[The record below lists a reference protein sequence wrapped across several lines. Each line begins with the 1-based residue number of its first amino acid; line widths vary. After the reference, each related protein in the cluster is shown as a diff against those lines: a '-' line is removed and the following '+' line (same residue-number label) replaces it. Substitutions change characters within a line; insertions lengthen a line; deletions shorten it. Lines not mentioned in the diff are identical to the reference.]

1 MADSYFEILR
11 SYFHTFSRAF
21 TMKNQ
26 DFVDQAPLKAGHN
39 ISTDSIR
46 TDEIPYFTYDMNVPG
61 DYDIQI
67 QQLVTGT
74 TGNRVIKYEYNKILK
89 FYDGV
94 ELTVKENTNGETYQL
109 IDPDTGNVVTG
120 FIDPTD
126 KFDETGEHT
135 ADIYQMSLLD
145 EAGNKIPA
153 ANGQTWTFDTFNGT
167 VQFANGETPASH
179 PKWGKIKIRAF
190 AYVGKKLSTTISEIT
205 NTLNSDID
213 DLNNSNLSVYKEIFQ
228 FSEMTKVENNY
239 EKTVSGFLICVK
251 DSDGLMIG
259 DVSYNNDGSS
269 KVIFE
274 DFDSMLEEKYQ
285 NSTFTAY
292 IFKTKGNDLIE
303 LLPPEIIEIISSS
316 SSSNSSEESNSSSSS
331 LSSLLSSSSSL
342 QSSES
347 SNSSETSLSSE
358 TSSSSN
364 SSISSESSDTS
375 SSSSASSEGSY
386 SSNSSIVPEPSGSSE
401 SNSSYSS
408 NSSASSQEPSSS
420 QSSSSESSF
429 SSISSAS
436 SESSYQSSESSKTS
450 ESSMTSDSSTGSS
463 GSDGSDSSGEGGG
476 GSGEDGGGSG
486 GGGSGGEGASS
497 EGEDIGPVTPDGIPV
512 VYRNIIGCY
521 YNTDGTNNCDRMMF
535 GPLACRETDHN
546 TIYVKRGFITT
557 IGRKYYI
564 TYPYNSGPYVIY
576 NALDQSTYESYNAA
590 RNALTSAG
598 YFDETGMTLEGRL
611 KVKQVCNCEEFA
623 LVTACFYKEV
633 TDSEG
638 QTERVIICPDSKSE
652 QASRMSK
659 AKVYGRSII
668 TDETGEDIL
677 TLGQEEP
684 VGLLSALG
692 FNPPADTI
700 VGVIKTTSY
709 TWSTDGEGNIINEIT
724 YSDDESDIDSALSML
739 STEAKAKKVLA
750 NCDCSNY
757 VNVVICNYTT
767 QENGEEIIPC
777 PGTDGEAIS
786 KISTLPL
793 NVNGTKVLYNGKW
806 CPIGEKFDF
815 DQIATGDRFSN

>member
-1 MADSYFEILR
+1 MADSYFTQLR
-11 SYFHTFSRAF
+11 SYFHTFSRSF
-21 TMKNQ
+21 TMKGQ

-39 ISTDSIR
+39 VATDAVR
-46 TDEIPYFTYDMNVPG
+46 ADEIPYFTYDMNVPG
-61 DYDIQI
+61 DYDVKI

-74 TGNRVIKYEYNKILK
+74 TGNRVIKPEYNKILK

-109 IDPDTGNVVTG
+109 IDPDTQTVVMG
-120 FIDPTD
+120 FVDPTD

-179 PKWGKIKIRAF
+179 PAWGKIKIRAF
-190 AYVGKKLSTTISEIT
+190 AYVGKKLSVAISEI
-205 NTLNSDID
+205 NDILNSNVD
-213 DLNNSNLSVYKEIFQ
+213 DLNNSNLTVYKEIFQ
-228 FSEMTKVENNY
+228 FSEMTKIENNY

-274 DFDSMLEEKYQ
+274 DFDSILEEKYQ

-316 SSSNSSEESNSSSSS
+316 SS
-331 LSSLLSSSSSL
+331 LSSSSL

-358 TSSSSN
+358 TSYLSSETSSSSN
-364 SSISSESSDTS
+364 SSFSSESSDTS
-375 SSSSASSEGSY
+375 SSSSSSSEE
-386 SSNSSIVPEPSGSSE
+386 SNSSSSSITPEPSGSSE
-401 SNSSYSS
+401 SDSSFSS

-420 QSSSSESSF
+420 QSDSSESSF
-429 SSISSAS
+429 SSISSDS

-450 ESSMTSDSSTGSS
+450 ESSYQSSESSRTSESSMTSGSSTGSS
-463 GSDGSDSSGEGGG
+463 GSDGSDSSGEGG
-476 GSGEDGGGSG
+476 D
-486 GGGSGGEGASS
+486 GSGGEGASS
-497 EGEDIGPVTPDGIPV
+497 EGEDIGPVAPDGIPV

-521 YNTDGTNNCDRMMF
+521 YNTDGTNNCDSMMF

-546 TIYVKRGFITT
+546 TIYVKSGSTTT

-576 NALDQSTYESYNAA
+576 HALDESTYESYNVA

-598 YFDETGMTLEGRL
+598 YFDETGMTLKGRL
-611 KVKQVCNCEEFA
+611 KVKQVCDCEEFA

-668 TDETGEDIL
+668 ADETGEDIL

-709 TWSTDGEGNIINEIT
+709 AWSTDSEGNIINEIT
-724 YSDDESDIDSALSML
+724 YSDDESDIDSALSGM
-739 STEAKAKKVLA
+739 STETKVEKVLA

-777 PGTDGEAIS
+777 PGTDGEALG

-815 DQIATGDRFSN
+815 DQIATGDRFSD